1 MCQNQLGK
9 RNLSEAQKS
18 YLIGKEY
25 EAQKQTVG
33 NHAER
38 GNNGQ
43 YLKDQNEPLG
53 GFENTAQK
61 VAADV
66 GVAEPTVKRAAQFV
80 KGLDAA
86 EAVSP
91 GIKDA
96 ILTGEVKVTK
106 AAVAAVAKLLIS
118 KDHFDLLIF
127 YPLHVSFELRIP
139 QKNACC

>member
-1 MCQNQLGK
+1 M
-9 RNLSEAQKS
+9 
-18 YLIGKEY
+18 IGKQY

-38 GNNGQ
+38 GDNGQ
-43 YLKDQNEPLG
+43 YLKGQNEPLG

-86 EAVSP
+86 DTVSP
-91 GIKDA
+91 GFKDSEDSA
-96 ILTGEVKVTK
+96 RLS
-106 AAVAAVAKLLIS
+106 A
-118 KDHFDLLIF
+118 
-127 YPLHVSFELRIP
+127 
-139 QKNACC
+139 NC